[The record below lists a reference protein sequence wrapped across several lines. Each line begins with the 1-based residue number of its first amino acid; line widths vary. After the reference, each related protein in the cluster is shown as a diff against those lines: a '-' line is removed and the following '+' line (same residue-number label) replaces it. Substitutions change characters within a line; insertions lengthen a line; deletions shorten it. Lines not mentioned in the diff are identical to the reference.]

1 MNTFDDLL
9 ARNHFFMQ
17 MRKLAELPRSS
28 DYQEE
33 NYLCSRSLARIW
45 RNMYLR

>member
-1 MNTFDDLL
+1 MNTGDDLL

-28 DYQEE
+28 DY
-33 NYLCSRSLARIW
+33 
-45 RNMYLR
+45 